1 MWIDV
6 PIYIHTPVCVFAR
19 VYGECW
25 GFPVASAGELKCGG
39 VCERE
44 SLGCNCFSDL
54 YRATTLGCWGRL
66 SPYENNHALLT
77 GLRIMSGSRLNL
89 KD

>member
-6 PIYIHTPVCVFAR
+6 PIYIHTPVCVFAG

-25 GFPVASAGELKCGG
+25 GFPVASTGELKCGG

-44 SLGCNCFSDL
+44 SRMQLFL
-54 YRATTLGCWGRL
+54 
-66 SPYENNHALLT
+66 
-77 GLRIMSGSRLNL
+77 
-89 KD
+89 